1 MITKPATHRVQ
12 DISGFLKKQIKINE
26 LKGDVSAY
34 LSIQQM
40 QLDAQED
47 GDMEMAAAFGS
58 SMKQIREKYDERVWQ
73 KEIGLIQGEGL

>member
-1 MITKPATHRVQ
+1 MIIKPAVHRVQ

-47 GDMEMAAAFGS
+47 GDMEMAAAFGA

-73 KEIGLIQGEGL
+73 KEIGLIQGE